1 MATILKT
8 KSIYYNDCNLIAQP
22 ASVNSRTEIPKELS
36 RIIVSPMEAV
46 IGETFA
52 IEANKLGL
60 TTCLHRFCTIEKQ
73 LEIYHKLSNKDN
85 VFVSVG
91 LNDWERVKSLA
102 DAGATNFL
110 IDIANGY
117 IPSLRPAVYK
127 LKELTNVKKIMVGN
141 VHTGLGFKNLTN
153 LGLETYIRVGIA
165 GGSPCASSDVTGYN
179 RGQITELMEIDEI
192 KDQLQYTEN
201 ENFIVADG
209 GIKNGN
215 YAAKAFGAGATHLL
229 MGGYFSKAL
238 EAETNI
244 LGIGKYWG
252 GASHFQQ
259 ERFGGIKR
267 HSEGKVIEIEEE
279 LKPLSVLVDDLWG
292 GLSSA
297 ISYSGKSSLTEFVG
311 NGVFEIKENSLPPT
325 NRK

>member
-8 KSIYYNDCNLIAQP
+8 KSIYYNDINLLAQP
-22 ASVNSRTEIPKELS
+22 SAVNSRTEVPKELH
-36 RIIVSPMEAV
+36 RIIVSPMSAV

-52 IEANKLGL
+52 LEADRLGL
-60 TTCLHRFCTIEKQ
+60 SMCLHRFCTPEKQ
-73 LEIYHKLSNKDN
+73 LELYNKLKNKDT

-91 LNDWERVKSLA
+91 LNDWERVKLLA
-102 DAGATNFL
+102 EAGVNNFL

-117 IPSLRPAVYK
+117 IPSLRNVVYK
-127 LKELTNVKKIMVGN
+127 LKEMANVKKIMVGN
-141 VHTGLGFKNLTN
+141 VHTGKGFENLTN

-165 GGSPCASSDVTGYN
+165 GGSCCASSDVTGYN
-179 RGQITELMEIDEI
+179 RGQITELMEIAETN
-192 KDQLQYTEN
+192 DQLSYTCE

-215 YAAKAFGAGATHLL
+215 YAAKSFGSGAHFIL

-244 LGIGKYWG
+244 IGEGIYYG
-252 GASHFQQ
+252 GASHKQQ
-259 ERFGGIKR
+259 EKWGGIKR
-267 HSEGKVIEIEEE
+267 HSEGKEIKIEDE

-297 ISYSGKSSLTEFVG
+297 ISYSGKKSLSEFIG
-311 NGVFEIKENSLPPT
+311 NGVFEIKENSLAPG

>member
-8 KSIYYNDCNLIAQP
+8 KSIYYNDINLIAQP
-22 ASVNSRTEIPKELS
+22 SSVNSRTEVPKELH
-36 RIIVSPMEAV
+36 RIIVSPMEAI

-52 IEANKLGL
+52 IEADKLGL
-60 TTCLHRFCTIEKQ
+60 SMCLHRFCTPEKQ
-73 LEIYHKLSNKDN
+73 LDLYNKLKNKDN
-85 VFVSVG
+85 IFVSVG
-91 LNDWERVKSLA
+91 LNDWERVKLFA
-102 DAGATNFL
+102 AAGATNFL

-117 IPSLRPAVYK
+117 IPSLRNAAYK
-127 LKELTNVKKIMVGN
+127 LKELANVKKIMVGN
-141 VHTGLGFKNLTN
+141 IHTGLGFKNLTN
-153 LGLETYIRVGIA
+153 LGMETYIRVGVA
-165 GGSPCASSDVTGYN
+165 GGSPCKSSDVTGYN
-179 RGQITELMEIDEI
+179 RGQITELLEIDEV

-215 YAAKAFGAGATHLL
+215 YAAKAFGAGATHLI

-279 LKPLSVLVDDLWG
+279 LRHLSVLVDDLWG

-297 ISYSGKSSLTEFVG
+297 ISYSGKSTLTDFIG
-311 NGVFEIKENSLPPT
+311 NATFEIKENSLAPG